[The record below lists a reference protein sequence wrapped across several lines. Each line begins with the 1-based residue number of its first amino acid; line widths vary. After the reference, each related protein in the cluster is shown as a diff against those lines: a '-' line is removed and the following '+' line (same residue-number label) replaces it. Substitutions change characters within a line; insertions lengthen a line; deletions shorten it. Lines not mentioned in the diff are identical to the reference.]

1 MLFLKKFLHSIV
13 IRLVRLFSGLIPDRV
28 PLTFLGSSATGELL
42 EAMAQTGSRR
52 VLIVTDEGLVQTG
65 WVSRISEAIEAARME
80 PFIYAGVQPDPTFD
94 HVEEGLAVFKENNC
108 DAILALGGGSSMDA
122 AKIIAAA
129 TQNGENPRKL
139 EGAMK
144 VRRPPCTLCAIPTTA
159 GTGSEATM
167 AAVISEPET
176 HVKKFFVDPKILP
189 EMVALDSALML
200 GLPPAI
206 TAATGMDA
214 LTHAV
219 ESIIARTSRP
229 QTERWAF
236 SAIELIFENLPRAYS
251 EGHDEAARRGMA
263 LAAYYAGLAFTR
275 TNVGYVHAIAHTFGA
290 YYRTPHGLAN
300 AIALPQ
306 VLEVSKAQCAAPLA
320 QMADRLGLKGADDGE
335 KADRVIEAIRNLMHQ
350 IDIPEHLEALRE
362 NDISAITQQ
371 ALAEAH
377 LNYPVPRYLG
387 QAEGEK
393 LVRTMLGRAA

>member
-1 MLFLKKFLHSIV
+1 MFFLKKFLHGIV
-13 IRLVRLFSGLIPDRV
+13 IRLARLFSGLVPDRV
-28 PLTFLGSSATGELL
+28 PLTFLGSSATGELF
-42 EAMAQTGSRR
+42 EAMEQTGSRR
-52 VLIVTDEGLVQTG
+52 VLIVTDEGLVRTG
-65 WVSRISEAIEAARME
+65 WVTRISEAIQAARMQ
-80 PFIYAGVQPDPTFD
+80 PFVYSGVQPDPTFD
-94 HVEEGLAVFKENNC
+94 HVEEGMALFKEKNC
-108 DAILALGGGSSMDA
+108 DSILALGGGSSMDA

-129 TQNGENPRKL
+129 TKNGGDARKL

-144 VRRPPCTLCAIPTTA
+144 VKRPPCTLCAIPTTA

-167 AAVISEPET
+167 AAVISESET

-200 GLPPAI
+200 DLPPAI

-219 ESIIARTSRP
+219 ESIIARTSRD

-236 SAIELIFENLPRAYS
+236 SAIDLIFKHLPRAYT
-251 EGHDEAARRGMA
+251 EGHDEVARRGMA

-275 TNVGYVHAIAHTFGA
+275 TSVGYVHAIAHTFGA

-300 AIALPQ
+300 AIALPH
-306 VLEVSKAQCAAPLA
+306 VLEASKAHCTAPLA
-320 QMADRLGLKGADDGE
+320 RMADRLGLKGGDDGE
-335 KADRVIEAIRNLMHQ
+335 KAARVIEAIRNLMRQ
-350 IDIPEHLEALRE
+350 IDIPESLQALRE
-362 NDISAITQQ
+362 DDIAAITRQ

-393 LVRTMLGRAA
+393 LVRAMLRGAP

>member
-1 MLFLKKFLHSIV
+1 MFFLKKAIHGFV
-13 IRLVRLFSGLIPDRV
+13 IRLTRVVTKLIPHRV
-28 PLTFLGSSATGELL
+28 PLTFLGSSATAELFG
-42 EAMAQTGSRR
+42 AMAQTGSKR

-65 WVSRISEAIEAARME
+65 WVAKLSAAMEAAQLE
-80 PFIYAGVQPDPTFD
+80 PFLYSGVQPDPTFD
-94 HVEEGLAVFKENNC
+94 HVEAGLALYQEKKC
-108 DAILALGGGSSMDA
+108 DTVLALGGGSSMDA

-129 TQNGENPRKL
+129 TQNGNAPRKL

-144 VRRPPCTLCAIPTTA
+144 VKQPPCMLCAIPTTA
-159 GTGSEATM
+159 GTGSEATI
-167 AAVISEPET
+167 AAVISEPDT

-189 EMVALDSALML
+189 EMVALDPTLML
-200 GLPPAI
+200 DLPPAI

-236 SAIELIFENLPRAYS
+236 SAIDLIFENLRRAYS
-251 EGHDEAARRGMA
+251 NGHDEAARRGMA

-275 TNVGYVHAIAHTFGA
+275 TGVGYVHAFAHTFGA

-300 AIALPQ
+300 AIALPH
-306 VLEVSKAQCAAPLA
+306 VLEASKSQCAGPLA
-320 QMADRLGLKGADDGE
+320 EIADRLGLKGANESE
-335 KADRVIEAIRNLMHQ
+335 KADRVIEAIRSLMRD
-350 IDIPEHLEALRE
+350 IDIPEHLDSLQEG
-362 NDISAITQQ
+362 DVSAITQQ

-377 LNYPVPRYLG
+377 LNYPVPRYIG

-393 LVRTMLGRAA
+393 LVRAMLGRTA